1 MVRPA
6 PNQRSTLSL
15 LAAIVAGLLLAAPA
29 AAHTEQSDV
38 DDRASHE
45 RVVIDDGEI
54 LIADEVDR
62 AGAPFRAWVAEA
74 HVPTPRG
81 SVHVA
86 LDLANH
92 QRSWMEFPRTIH
104 WYADP
109 GATQS
114 WSGARPT
121 FLHELGHVYDYTA
134 LKMRTRNR
142 LARLFRNWWLGPGGF
157 TEQFG
162 MFYAYCAL
170 GAYPIEGWTGYN
182 YHPPAWK
189 HERGCRILRRGA

>member
-1 MVRPA
+1 MARPA
-6 PNQRSTLSL
+6 PNQRWTLSL

-29 AAHTEQSDV
+29 AAHTEQSYLEGRTYDEQV
-38 DDRASHE
+38 VLDDDRL
-45 RVVIDDGEI
+45 
-54 LIADEVDR
+54 LIVDEFDR
-62 AGAPFRAWVAEA
+62 AGAPFQTWVAEA

-81 SVHVA
+81 GIYVA

-92 QRSWMEFPRTIH
+92 QRSWMEGPRTIH

-109 GATQS
+109 EATHS

-142 LARLFRNWWLGPGGF
+142 LAKLFPNWWLGQGGF

-170 GAYPIEGWTGYN
+170 GAYPVEGWSGYK
-182 YHPPAWK
+182 YRPPVWK